1 MRKNNQV
8 AVKNEKSEVKH
19 NKKTKKKNNQTR
31 AIITCQQGDKCQL
44 TAMIQSFCCNRWML
58 HTFLHVLIHEAFTFA
73 YVEVFKIPL
82 KQLLNISTQSKQI
95 CLLTKE
101 TMC

>member
-44 TAMIQSFCCNRWML
+44 TAMIQ
-58 HTFLHVLIHEAFTFA
+58 
-73 YVEVFKIPL
+73 
-82 KQLLNISTQSKQI
+82 
-95 CLLTKE
+95 
-101 TMC
+101 